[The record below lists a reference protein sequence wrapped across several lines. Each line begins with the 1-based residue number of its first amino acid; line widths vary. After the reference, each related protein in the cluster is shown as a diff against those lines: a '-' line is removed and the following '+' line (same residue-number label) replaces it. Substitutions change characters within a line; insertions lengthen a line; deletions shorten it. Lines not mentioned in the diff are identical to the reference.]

1 MEFQAE
7 LCESFLPVL
16 SPAHILRRVASNGA
30 KVRIVSVK
38 CRFFGTWQ
46 DIWAKLWEKG
56 RLTEMLKVKSQSMIE
71 TLGCL
76 ESISVTMSRKVGGS
90 NVFLGVGS
98 SSQNN
103 SKFSPQ
109 QILAQ

>member
-1 MEFQAE
+1 MQVFWDLARH
-7 LCESFLPVL
+7 L
-16 SPAHILRRVASNGA
+16 G
-30 KVRIVSVK
+30 KIV
-38 CRFFGTWQ
+38 G
-46 DIWAKLWEKG
+46 KG

-98 SSQNN
+98 SQNN
-103 SKFSPQ
+103 FASKFSPQ

>member
-1 MEFQAE
+1 MQVF
-7 LCESFLPVL
+7 
-16 SPAHILRRVASNGA
+16 
-30 KVRIVSVK
+30 
-38 CRFFGTWQ
+38 W

>member
-1 MEFQAE
+1 MQVFWDLARH
-7 LCESFLPVL
+7 L
-16 SPAHILRRVASNGA
+16 G
-30 KVRIVSVK
+30 KIV
-38 CRFFGTWQ
+38 G
-46 DIWAKLWEKG
+46 KG

-90 NVFLGVGS
+90 NVFLG

-103 SKFSPQ
+103 FASKFSPQ